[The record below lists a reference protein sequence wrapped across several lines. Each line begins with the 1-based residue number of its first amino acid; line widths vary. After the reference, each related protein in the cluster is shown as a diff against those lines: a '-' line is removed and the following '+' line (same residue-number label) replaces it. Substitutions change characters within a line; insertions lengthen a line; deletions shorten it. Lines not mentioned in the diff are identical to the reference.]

1 MIWIIVA
8 VVLVATLLL
17 CGVASYDRF
26 HSQRWLVRES
36 WLQVD
41 VELHRRYDLVPALLQ
56 RVRAHTQ
63 LPRRLVEAL
72 ERHGVPDRDTT
83 TLAERAERESALVA
97 ALRELFKIAERS
109 PALQRDA
116 EFADLQ
122 QQLVQV
128 EDRIAAG
135 RRFYNANVRAYN
147 TRVESFPT
155 SLLAARF
162 GFTRAELFEVGDG
175 DVRAA
180 PVRDL
185 GDGPGDSGT
194 RRQIDH
200 ASGRTP

>member
-8 VVLVATLLL
+8 VVLIATLVL

-41 VELHRRYDLVPALLQ
+41 VELHRRYDLIPALVQ
-56 RVRAHTQ
+56 RVRAHLH
-63 LPRRLVEAL
+63 LPPRLVEDL
-72 ERHGVPDRDTT
+72 ERHGAPHDREGMTVT
-83 TLAERAERESALVA
+83 ERARRESALVA
-97 ALRELFKIAERS
+97 ALRELFDLAERCS
-109 PALQRDA
+109 ALRRDREFTDLQR
-116 EFADLQ
+116 
-122 QQLVQV
+122 QLVQI

-162 GFTRAELFEVGDG
+162 GFTPAEPFEVADG
-175 DVRAA
+175 DVRSA
-180 PVRDL
+180 PVRDF
-185 GDGPGDSGT
+185 DDEPVSVA
-194 RRQIDH
+194 RQPIDH
-200 ASGRTP
+200 TFGR

>member
-8 VVLVATLLL
+8 VVLLATVLL

-41 VELHRRYDLVPALLQ
+41 VELHRRYDLVPALVQ
-56 RVRAHTQ
+56 RVRAQTQ
-63 LPRRLVEAL
+63 LPPRLVEEL
-72 ERHGVPDRDTT
+72 ERHGAPVRDGMAV
-83 TLAERAERESALVA
+83 AERARRESALVA
-97 ALRELFKIAERS
+97 ALRELFDLAERCS
-109 PALQRDA
+109 ALRHDRV
-116 EFADLQ
+116 FADLQ
-122 QQLVQV
+122 RQLVQV

-162 GFTRAELFEVGDG
+162 GFTPAEPFEVA
-175 DVRAA
+175 DVRSA
-180 PVRDL
+180 PVRDF
-185 GDGPGDSGT
+185 DDEPGSVA
-194 RRQIDH
+194 RQPIDH